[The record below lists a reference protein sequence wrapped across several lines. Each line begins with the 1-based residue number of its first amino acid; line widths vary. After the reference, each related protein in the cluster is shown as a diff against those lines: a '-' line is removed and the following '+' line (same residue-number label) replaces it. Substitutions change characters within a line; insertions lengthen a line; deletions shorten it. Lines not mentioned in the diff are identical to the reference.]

1 MGRRR
6 DFRDNVVFLTGAS
19 GGMGTALARRFVAA
33 GSKLIM
39 TDRDAEGLD
48 ALAAHLEQEG
58 ADCLALPL
66 DVTIDAA
73 CAEAIARG
81 VDHFGRLDVLIN
93 NAGITHRS
101 AFGRTDPAVFR
112 RVMDVNLF
120 GSLFCA
126 RAALPHLIASQGLI
140 IVISS
145 IAGFSPLL
153 GRTGYAASKHALH
166 GLFDSLRAEVQ
177 PAGVDVTIVC
187 PGFTAT
193 GIDRHALGEDGRTA
207 DHPQSTTGK
216 VASPDDVAAAVLK
229 AAARSKRLLV
239 LSAVGRL
246 ARFLTKI
253 CPGLYE
259 RLMARSLRS
268 ELAGRD

>member
-6 DFRDNVVFLTGAS
+6 DFSDKVVFLTGAA
-19 GGMGTALARRFVAA
+19 GGMGTALARTFAAA
-33 GSKLIM
+33 GSKLVL
-39 TDRDAEGLD
+39 TDRDADGLA
-48 ALAAHLEQEG
+48 ALAARLQEEG

-66 DVTIDAA
+66 DVTDEAA
-73 CAEAIARG
+73 CVAAVARG
-81 VDHFGRLDVLIN
+81 VERFGRLDVLVN

-145 IAGFSPLL
+145 IAGFAPLL

-166 GLFDSLRAEVQ
+166 GLFDSLRSEVQ

-193 GIDRHALGEDGRTA
+193 GIDRHALGEDGRPT
-207 DHPQSTTGK
+207 DHPQSTTGQ

-229 AAARSKRLLV
+229 AAARSRRLLV
-239 LSAVGRL
+239 LSFIGRL
-246 ARFLTKI
+246 TRLMTKL

>member
-6 DFRDNVVFLTGAS
+6 DFSDKVVFLTGAA
-19 GGMGTALARRFVAA
+19 GGMGTALARRFAAA
-33 GSKLIM
+33 GSKLVL
-39 TDRDAEGLD
+39 TDRDAESLG
-48 ALAAHLEQEG
+48 ALAERLQNEG
-58 ADCLALPL
+58 ADCLAVPL
-66 DVTIDAA
+66 DVTDEAA
-73 CAEAIARG
+73 CAAAVARG
-81 VDHFGRLDVLIN
+81 VDHFGGLDVLVN

-101 AFGRTDPAVFR
+101 AFGRTDPTVFR

-126 RAALPHLIASQGLI
+126 RAALPHLIESRGLI
-140 IVISS
+140 VVISS
-145 IAGFSPLL
+145 IAGFAPLL

-166 GLFDSLRAEVQ
+166 GLFDSLRAEVR

-193 GIDRHALGEDGRTA
+193 GIDRHALGEDGRPT
-207 DHPQSTTGK
+207 DHPQSTTGR
-216 VASPDDVAAAVLK
+216 VASPDDVAAAVLR
-229 AAARSKRLLV
+229 AATRSRRLLV
-239 LSAVGRL
+239 LSTVGRL
-246 ARFLTKI
+246 TRLMNKI

-268 ELAGRD
+268 ELAERD